1 MPKRNAVL
9 MVVLAV
15 AVIAAMG
22 FLALRPTPVQAADP
36 VRIELLLRKL
46 GDADS
51 DVRREGENGLKQM
64 GSAALGPLQQASRSG
79 DRVLAGRALKLLQ
92 ELQPPPP
99 AERPSSAA
107 E

>member
-15 AVIAAMG
+15 AVIAATG
-22 FLALRPTPVQAADP
+22 FLALRSPPVPADDP
-36 VRIELLLRKL
+36 VRFEALLRKL

-51 DVRREGENGLKQM
+51 DVRREGEIGLRQM
-64 GSAALGPLQQASRSG
+64 GNAAVGPLRQASRSG
-79 DRVLAGRALKLLQ
+79 DRILAGRAAHLLQ

-99 AERPSSAA
+99 AERPTSAA